1 MAKPTTTTPADHQPD
16 TSAGIAAYSS
26 LFLRYIYDTLVL
38 GLYCTFAWRCR
49 TRPTL
54 VQFFNAHMPT
64 PTAPSPRGARILD
77 IGVGTGYFLAQA
89 PLSASRVTDVVLVD
103 LNANCLAQTAPR
115 VEAAHPSVRRVVRV
129 QADFFSLALPDD
141 VEGAGLNTALIS
153 FPVPPLFEVYWF
165 DFVSSAQKI

>member
-26 LFLRYIYDTLVL
+26 IFLRYIYDHLVL

-54 VQFFNAHMPT
+54 INFFNTHMPT
-64 PTAPSPRGARILD
+64 PSPTAPPRRILD

-89 PLSASRVTDVVLVD
+89 PLAASRVADVVLVD
-103 LNANCLAQTAPR
+103 LNANCLARTAPR
-115 VEAAHPSVRRVVRV
+115 VEAAHRRAAVRCVPV
-129 QADFFSLALPDD
+129 QADFYALRLPPH
-141 VEGAGLNTALIS
+141 VEGT
-153 FPVPPLFEVYWF
+153 F
-165 DFVSSAQKI
+165 DAVRRRCVG